1 MPETQQQN
9 RKTQARKAMY
19 RRLAIEAAE
28 RVFAAQGYAGT
39 RMQDVA
45 AEAGMALG
53 TLYGI
58 CAGKEELYGAVHQQR
73 GAQMLARAAETAA
86 QASSPLEAL
95 RLGIRSYVAFLAEH
109 PDYLRLHL
117 QEDQPWAL
125 SPRFI
130 SETQRSQWRQGLS
143 LTVEVF
149 RAGIADG
156 SFVDEDPSHMA
167 RVMIAAHQVFLVEW
181 LEDDKRQPVGALV
194 DRMIAFVERSFCR

>member
-1 MPETQQQN
+1 
-9 RKTQARKAMY
+9 MY

-73 GAQMLARAAETAA
+73 GEQMLARAADTAA

-130 SETQRSQWRQGLS
+130 SETQRSQWRQGLA

-156 SFVDEDPSHMA
+156 SFVEEEPSHMA

-181 LEDDKRQPVGALV
+181 LEDQKRQPVAALV
-194 DRMIAFVERSFCR
+194 ERMIAFVERSFCR